1 MFVHL
6 PRYARVFHR
15 RRREYGHV
23 VAPGPNAATILFA
36 PGGDRMMTP
45 VNRADI
51 RLLTW
56 WERLLNR

>member
-15 RRREYGHV
+15 RRRIYGHV
-23 VAPGPNAATILFA
+23 IAPGPNGATVLFA
-36 PGGDRMMTP
+36 VSGAPTTP
-45 VNRADI
+45 ASRDDI